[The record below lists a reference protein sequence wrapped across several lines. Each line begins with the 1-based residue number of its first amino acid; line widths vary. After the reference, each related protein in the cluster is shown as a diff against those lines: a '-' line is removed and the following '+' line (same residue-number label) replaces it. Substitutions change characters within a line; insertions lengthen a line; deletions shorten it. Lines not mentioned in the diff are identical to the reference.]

1 MTKKLG
7 WGAALCCSLF
17 ACGGTTASDTV
28 ADAGS
33 DAGTLIGAADDCD
46 AGTVGVASDSPSANA
61 LVTGNGAV
69 RVVTGTAHEFIGIDT
84 TLVVPAKPP
93 ASGTLFLWPGVQPI
107 PSGANYDTLSNGV
120 LQPVLTWGPTCA
132 PNSPASAPYA
142 SWWISAQYVNTV
154 ITSSSPN
161 FSSYSGCHGGQGMNV
176 AVGDSLHLVMN
187 RRAGSTFWDQTVTD
201 TTTGASVSYAIDM
214 LGQEQSFGEW
224 VIEEPAPTPQAPVG
238 DVVFTSTKVTFASGQ
253 AAACQPAQRGA
264 NDYFAAPRIS
274 RDGTN
279 CCISRII
286 LRAQGVAATTPNQP

>member
-1 MTKKLG
+1 MKLTRVYC
-7 WGAALCCSLF
+7 ALLCCSWM
-17 ACGGTTASDTV
+17 ACGGTTGSDT

-33 DAGTLIGAADDCD
+33 DAGTFTGAVDDCD
-46 AGTVGVASDSPSANA
+46 AGTVGAASDSAAAAP
-61 LVTGNGAV
+61 LVTGNGAI
-69 RVVTGTAHEFIGIDT
+69 RIVTSTAHEFIGIDT

-120 LQPVLTWGPTCA
+120 LQPVLTWGATCA
-132 PNSPASAPYA
+132 PNSPASPYA

-161 FSSYSGCHGGQGMNV
+161 FSNYSGCHGGPGMNV
-176 AVGDSLHLVMN
+176 AVGDSLHMVMN

-201 TTTGASVSYAIDM
+201 TTTGTSVSYAIDM
-214 LGQEQSFGEW
+214 LGQEQNFGEF

-238 DVVFTSTKVTFASGQ
+238 DVVFTNTKVTFASGQ

-274 RDGTN
+274 RDGTS

-286 LRAQGVAATTPNQP
+286 LRAQGVAATTPNGP